1 MQTATKGERML
12 TYTSCNLQRNNE
24 KTKSENVSGTGK
36 KIHMQKQNICQEML
50 HKVVNLQLLKNS
62 KKNCNKRVC

>member
-24 KTKSENVSGTGK
+24 KTKSENVSRTGQK
-36 KIHMQKQNICQEML
+36 MHMQKQNNCQEML
-50 HKVVNLQLLKNS
+50 HKVVKLQLLQNS

>member
-24 KTKSENVSGTGK
+24 KTKSENISGTGK
-36 KIHMQKQNICQEML
+36 KNAHAETKYLPRN
-50 HKVVNLQLLKNS
+50 VA
-62 KKNCNKRVC
+62 

>member
-24 KTKSENVSGTGK
+24 KTKSENISGTGK
-36 KIHMQKQNICQEML
+36 KMHMQK
-50 HKVVNLQLLKNS
+50 
-62 KKNCNKRVC
+62 